1 MQSSRRLLVAFIA
14 LMISSWALYQ
24 HFQPEAPSQ
33 AAINTAQIPT
43 NFFSQPFKNL
53 KGDNQDLSAWQ
64 GKIIVLN
71 FWAPW
76 CPPCLEEM
84 PELSA
89 LHQTYQDK
97 NVVVIGLSAE
107 ALDTT
112 RDYFKEDPKRAVS
125 YPIVVGDL
133 DAMDLSAKL
142 GNQRGVLPYT
152 VIIHSDGTIIKT
164 FLGRINQPL
173 IEKSLLPIVNP

>member
-1 MQSSRRLLVAFIA
+1 MQSNRRLLIAFIA
-14 LMISSWALYQ
+14 LIISSWALYQ
-24 HFQPEAPSQ
+24 HFQPAQLTQSSSQ
-33 AAINTAQIPT
+33 SRQLNAEWFNHA
-43 NFFSQPFKNL
+43 FKNL
-53 KGDNQDLSAWQ
+53 NGDGQTLSPWQ

-84 PELSA
+84 PELSN
-89 LHQTYQDK
+89 LHQTYQNK

-107 ALDTT
+107 DLKTT
-112 RDYFKEDPKRAVS
+112 QDYFKEDPKRAVS

-152 VIIHSDGTIIKT
+152 VIINSDGSIIKT

-173 IEKSLLPIVNP
+173 IEKSLLPIIN

>member
-1 MQSSRRLLVAFIA
+1 MQSNRRLLIA
-14 LMISSWALYQ
+14 LIALIISSIALYQ
-24 HFQPEAPSQ
+24 HFQPAQTTQVETS
-33 AAINTAQIPT
+33 TSQIPAGVF
-43 NFFSQPFKNL
+43 NQAFKNL
-53 KGDNQDLSAWQ
+53 KGEEQTLSPWQ
-64 GKIIVLN
+64 GKVIILN

-84 PELSA
+84 PELSN
-89 LHQTYQDK
+89 LHQHYQDQ

-107 ALDTT
+107 DLKTT
-112 RDYFKEDPKRAVS
+112 QDYFKEDTHRAVS

-152 VIIHSDGTIIKT
+152 VIINSDGTIVKT
-164 FLGRINQPL
+164 FLGRINQAL
-173 IEKSLLPIVNP
+173 IEKSLLPIINK